1 MEAHTRQLL
10 DSEQSAIYTAIRP
23 GRTEDSPHTKTTM
36 GIKSNDK
43 SLWLYFAVAYA
54 FTWACWIPNA
64 LVARGVAFPAGWTDF
79 LAGPLNPAAFGP
91 FVAAFVLTFLQE
103 GARGVLQLLKRGID
117 FRFKKIWLA
126 AILLLPCVLF
136 GGSIWVAAL
145 AGFRPID
152 LSVVSNPPYAL
163 IAFFVILFT
172 AGPLQEEFGWRGY
185 ALPRL
190 QSRFNALTSSI
201 ILGFFWWLWHLP
213 AVFIPGRFMTDDLVV
228 FLSLLVVITLAS
240 ILFTWIYNNTNGSI
254 LAALLTHTS
263 MNWSIWL
270 AMPDMKMSLA
280 ASGFMIGF
288 LAIAVL
294 VIIKIWGAEHLSRE
308 HGSAQLQATRL

>member
-36 GIKSNDK
+36 EIKSNDT

-91 FVAAFVLTFLQE
+91 FVAAFVLTFLQQ
-103 GARGVLQLLKRGID
+103 GARGVLQFLKRGID

-190 QSRFNALTSSI
+190 QSRFEGFPRSGTVGGGACRPRGRDGRSCSSSS
-201 ILGFFWWLWHLP
+201 LCCWPARLSCCHRAGPSPLWP
-213 AVFIPGRFMTDDLVV
+213 APPR
-228 FLSLLVVITLAS
+228 
-240 ILFTWIYNNTNGSI
+240 
-254 LAALLTHTS
+254 
-263 MNWSIWL
+263 
-270 AMPDMKMSLA
+270 
-280 ASGFMIGF
+280 
-288 LAIAVL
+288 
-294 VIIKIWGAEHLSRE
+294 
-308 HGSAQLQATRL
+308 